1 MGSYPYSNIRQP
13 RRKTTLL
20 QKVSQLLGLTRFHSY
35 SDPYKLGLCRT
46 LRIRTSFTLSSLQ
59 RWSGPANPVHPVVRN
74 SCDQNPYYP

>member
-35 SDPYKLGLCRT
+35 SDPYKLGYMPDFEDSNLFHPQQLATVVWSCKP
-46 LRIRTSFTLSSLQ
+46 SSS
-59 RWSGPANPVHPVVRN
+59 RG
-74 SCDQNPYYP
+74 